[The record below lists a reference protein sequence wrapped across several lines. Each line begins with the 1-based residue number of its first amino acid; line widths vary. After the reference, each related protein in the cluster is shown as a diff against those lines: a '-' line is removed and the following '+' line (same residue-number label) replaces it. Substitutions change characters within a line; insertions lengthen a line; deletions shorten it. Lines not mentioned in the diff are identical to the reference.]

1 MGGQVTP
8 PLVVIIPSKTT
19 AYCST
24 LFASFTA
31 SQPDW
36 HQRPDVRVV
45 VIDNG
50 LDTPPPAGWAPYL
63 AGGLRLLP
71 YTGEFV
77 FARAINQGLTWARGF
92 VWTAGDFARGAAWP
106 DVVVMNDDT
115 RVLSPAF
122 FDTLLDLL
130 RDPFLSHVGIFSPA
144 IRGGV
149 GNLDQAVRVPL
160 PHRVLLTRRPICF
173 IAAVVRGA
181 VLRDVGPLDEDF
193 TGYGWEDTDYCRRAS
208 LAGWQLGV
216 AGEAMVQHGIED
228 GARSMHGTFGR
239 GRTAE
244 EMRAL
249 FIRGRDIFVRKWGEA
264 AVDDPIAGVAP
275 PAGVVPTC

>member
-1 MGGQVTP
+1 MLVT
-8 PLVVIIPSKTT
+8 IIPSRTT
-19 AYCST
+19 AYLDT
-24 LFASFTA
+24 LFATFTK

-36 HQRPDVRVV
+36 YRRDDLRVA

-50 LDTPPPAGWAPYL
+50 LDWPPPAAWGPYL
-63 AGGLRLLP
+63 AAGGLRLLP
-71 YTGEFV
+71 YTGAFI
-77 FARAINQGLTWARGF
+77 FARAINQGLAWARAL
-92 VWTAGDFARGAAWP
+92 VAEPWP
-106 DVVVMNDDT
+106 DVLIMNDDT
-115 RVLSPAF
+115 RVASPAF

-130 RDPFLSHVGIFSPA
+130 ADPYLAGVGIMSPA

-181 VLRDVGPLDEDF
+181 VLRDLGPLDEDF
-193 TGYGWEDTDYCRRAS
+193 TGYGWEDTDYGRRAS

-216 AGEAMVQHGIED
+216 AGEALVEHGVD
-228 GARSMHGTFGR
+228 GGASMHGTFGR

-249 FIRGRDIFVRKWGEA
+249 FIKGRDVFIRKWGEA
-264 AVDDPIAGVAP
+264 AVDDPIAA
-275 PAGVVPTC
+275 PAGGSEVETA